1 MAEKKLK
8 KILED
13 LGLSSTETRV
23 YLSMLTLGPSSVLN
37 ISKKAG
43 ISRTSGYEILNELQK
58 KGLASTFEKGKKT
71 LFSAEDPERLEQ
83 FFSSRVDHISSQF
96 RVLKKLMP
104 ELRLMQTGDRPR
116 VRYYTGE
123 EGLKALFRDS
133 QTVKVETLFEFAD
146 IDKVYESLD
155 EKMLLGLRNLAKH
168 PNVPAKVLHRGK
180 VRNRRPKTQYRQIKA
195 TFEHFQGVIWVYAD
209 RVAFIT
215 FVGNVEVIIVESEIF
230 AHTMRAMFS
239 VAWSAAK

>member
-1 MAEKKLK
+1 MADQKLK

-13 LGLSSTETRV
+13 LGLTSTETKV

-43 ISRTSGYEILNELQK
+43 ISRTAGYEILGELQK

-71 LFSAEDPERLEQ
+71 LFSAEDPEKLEQ
-83 FFSSRVDHISSQF
+83 FFASRIEHVSAQLK
-96 RVLKKLMP
+96 VLNKLMP

-116 VRYYTGE
+116 VRYFTGE

-133 QTVKVETLFEFAD
+133 QGVKVESLLEFAD

-155 EKMLLGLRNLAKH
+155 EKTLLGLRNIAQH

-180 VRNRRPKTQYRQIKA
+180 VRNRRPKTQYRQLKA
-195 TFEHFQGVIWVYAD
+195 SFEHFQGVIWIYAD

-215 FVGNVEVIIVESEIF
+215 FVGNIEVVIVESEIF

-239 VAWSAAK
+239 VAWSSSK